1 MSTSRLTQKG
11 AVTTPDIVREQLIH
25 LNRYLHI
32 PWRRIATLEPFCG
45 IPPGTL
51 CTIAK
56 TGYVPK
62 KWHTKLGIRIYKPA
76 PVCVKCGEVHVTKR
90 CTKND
95 VQPVRRWRDLPPELL
110 RLALEYRG

>member
-1 MSTSRLTQKG
+1 MYLHNMADFRVKIRQEKTYFTY
-11 AVTTPDIVREQLIH
+11 EQLEEMYGV
-25 LNRYLHI
+25 NRYYLWHI
-32 PWRRIATLEPFCG
+32 INNDD
-45 IPPGTL
+45 
-51 CTIAK
+51 
-56 TGYVPK
+56 YVPPE
-62 KWHTKLGIRIYKPA
+62 WAQNRLGIRVYKPA